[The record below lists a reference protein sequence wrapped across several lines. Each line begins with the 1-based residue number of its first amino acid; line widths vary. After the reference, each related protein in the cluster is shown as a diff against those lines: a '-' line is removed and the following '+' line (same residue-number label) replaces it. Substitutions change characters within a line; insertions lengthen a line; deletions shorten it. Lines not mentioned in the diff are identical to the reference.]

1 MLDRHAIVFNG
12 MMNRLKV
19 DRNSDLKLG
28 FHQLAEE
35 LFVSDVVTWG
45 KVVAL
50 FAFGARLAQ
59 HCGQNGHGDLVF
71 DIATLLA
78 QFAVDRLTPFLKEHG
93 GWVSLACFLTEQI
106 PWK

>member
-1 MLDRHAIVFNG
+1 MTTAQTPAAHDEAHGPDHVHVYDSGIVEGNA
-12 MMNRLKV
+12 RVPRWLV
-19 DRNSDLKLG
+19 ASI
-28 FHQLAEE
+28 
-35 LFVSDVVTWG
+35 
-45 KVVAL
+45 VAL